1 MKKNGSILFI
11 LLIVA
16 FTSCQNNHHGSRTYR
31 GEPITIGNGQA
42 YTFITS
48 DVTGKPETIGI
59 RLTAGAMSGLPTDS
73 SEYSFMLNLP
83 VQAANINY
91 DHCEVDWNPHGHEP
105 AFAYGVPHFDFH
117 FYTISQQEQLQVI
130 PGPDTVS
137 IDPKYIPQDY
147 VSGGVA
153 VPDMGTHWVDT
164 TAAEFHGIPFTTTFI
179 YGAYR
184 GKMAIFLEP
193 MITRAFLETNPDTT
207 MTVKQPQAF
216 QREGYYPTGYRV
228 RYDALHKE
236 YVISLEGLRYP

>member
-1 MKKNGSILFI
+1 MKKNRNLFFV
-11 LLIVA
+11 LLIMV
-16 FTSCQNNHHGSRTYR
+16 FVSCQNGHHGSRTYK
-31 GEPITIGNGQA
+31 GSPVTIGNGHA
-42 YTFITS
+42 YTFVIS
-48 DVTGKPETIGI
+48 DIAGRLETIGI
-59 RLTAGAMSGLPTDS
+59 RLTADALDGLPTDS
-73 SEYSFMLNLP
+73 SEHSYMLSLP
-83 VQAANINY
+83 VQAVNTNY

-117 FYTISQQEQLQVI
+117 FYTISEQEQSQII

-184 GKMAIFLEP
+184 GKMATFLEP
-193 MITRAFLETNPDTT
+193 MITRAFLETRPDTT
-207 MTVKQPQAF
+207 MTVKQPDAF
-216 QREGYYPTGYRV
+216 QRQGDYPTKYRV

-236 YVISLEGLRYP
+236 YVISLDGLRYQ